1 MLPDLLA
8 KTLAMAK
15 EKTLQTAEK
24 VTEKLFSDITSLVNE
39 ARNRVAITVNRQI
52 TILNWNIGIA
62 IIITSK

>member
-1 MLPDLLA
+1 MFPDLLA

-24 VTEKLFSDITSLVNE
+24 VTGKLFSDITSLVNE

-62 IIITSK
+62 IIITS

>member
-1 MLPDLLA
+1 MFPDLLA

-24 VTEKLFSDITSLVNE
+24 VTGKLFSDITSLVNE

-52 TILNWNIGIA
+52 PILNWNIGIA
-62 IIITSK
+62 IIITS

>member
-1 MLPDLLA
+1 MFPDLLA

-62 IIITSK
+62 IIITS

>member
-1 MLPDLLA
+1 
-8 KTLAMAK
+8 MAK

-24 VTEKLFSDITSLVNE
+24 VIEKLFSDITSLVNE

-62 IIITSK
+62 IIITS